1 MKAPV
6 RNISIRT
13 SLTISCK
20 CTLSTPLEYQG
31 FFDILSGFRNGTL
44 MCEAG

>member
-1 MKAPV
+1 MKKPV

-31 FFDILSGFRNGTL
+31 LSDILSEYRNGTL
-44 MCEAG
+44 IYEAG

>member
-1 MKAPV
+1 MKKPV

-20 CTLSTPLEYQG
+20 STLSTPLEYQG
-31 FFDILSGFRNGTL
+31 LSDILSEYGNGTL
-44 MCEAG
+44 MYEAG